1 MDDNDARD
9 DGLRADW
16 GDLGSTTSP
25 RSWIALA
32 ALFLVV
38 VTVVIW
44 GLVVKIPVQTKLD
57 ATISPPSFV
66 LQIPAGHS
74 GSVNVDI
81 YKTFS
86 EASGTSGRQGTF
98 RAGQTLMT
106 LTPFGGGPEIPIVA
120 PREMSLALQVVD
132 GMPVDPTTVVAIGF
146 PVGAPGAPDVIRGFF
161 SLSEIETLKSAESLT
176 VATSDP
182 SLSIGSVPIKVLQYG
197 AVPVTEAQIA
207 RLIGNPLTAE
217 RAFEAAGGA
226 PYAVYFSPVDLNKSI
241 AGNASAAAT
250 ITVTTESPH
259 PLSLLFRSGK

>member
-1 MDDNDARD
+1 MDESGVGKDQSSA
-9 DGLRADW
+9 GW

-38 VTVVIW
+38 VTAVVW

-57 ATISPPSFV
+57 ATISPSSLV

-132 GMPVDPTTVVAIGF
+132 GMPVDPTTVVASGF
-146 PVGAPGAPDVIRGFF
+146 PVGAPGEPDVIRGFF
-161 SLSEIETLKSAESLT
+161 SISEIKTLKSAESLA

-207 RLIGNPLTAE
+207 RVIGNPLTAKQ
-217 RAFEAAGGA
+217 AFEAAGGA
-226 PYAVYFSPVDLNKSI
+226 PYAVYFAPTELNKSL

-250 ITVTTESPH
+250 ITVTTDSPH
-259 PLSLLFRSGK
+259 PLSLLFSN